1 MDLIKKLAEIVGE
14 ANVLQGSDAAN
25 FAEDWTKRY
34 PSQPLAVLRPGSTEE
49 VSAIMKLA
57 HETATPVVPVSGN
70 TSLAGGTHAEG
81 ALMVSLSRMNRIRE
95 IRPSARIAIVESGV
109 ILAALH
115 EACAAHDLV
124 FPLTFGARGSAMIG
138 GALSTNAGGSNV
150 VRYGSTRGLC
160 LGVEVVLA
168 DGRVMNL
175 MSELHKDN
183 SGYDLKDLFIGAE
196 GTLGLITGAVVKLFP
211 KPTAYATAMVAARDL
226 PGALAL
232 LNRIQIA
239 TGGLVEAFEYMPRS
253 YMQDHLARIEGAR
266 PAFDQFYDTNIM
278 IEVAATAP
286 KDTTPAEDGSIP
298 LVDQLE
304 ETLAE
309 MLEQGEILDAVV
321 AKSDSQRAEMWKR
334 REDAAEVTLDGR
346 KMVDNDIALPT
357 DKVPEFFNRMQQVLA
372 EIDPGA
378 EETCVAH
385 LGDGNIHYSVIPT
398 KTDADFI
405 DTIRE
410 RVEDVVLSMGG
421 SFSAEHGIGL
431 YKLPSMQRRKDPV
444 ALDVMRAIK
453 SALDPRGLL
462 NPGKVLP

>member
-1 MDLIKKLAEIVGE
+1 
-14 ANVLQGSDAAN
+14 
-25 FAEDWTKRY
+25 
-34 PSQPLAVLRPGSTEE
+34 
-49 VSAIMKLA
+49 
-57 HETATPVVPVSGN
+57 
-70 TSLAGGTHAEG
+70 
-81 ALMVSLSRMNRIRE
+81 
-95 IRPSARIAIVESGV
+95 
-109 ILAALH
+109 
-115 EACAAHDLV
+115 
-124 FPLTFGARGSAMIG
+124 MIG

-211 KPTAYATAMVAARDL
+211 KPSAYATAMVAARDL
-226 PGALAL
+226 PGALDL

-253 YMQDHLARIEGAR
+253 YMQEHLAKIEGAR

-286 KDTTPAEDGSIP
+286 KDTTPGIDGSIP

-309 MLEQGEILDAVV
+309 MLEAGDILDAVV
-321 AKSDSQRAEMWKR
+321 AKSDAQRAEMWKR
-334 REDAAEVTLDGR
+334 REDAAEVSLDGR

-357 DKVPEFFNRMQQVLA
+357 DQVPEFFTRMAQVLA

-405 DTIRE
+405 DAIRE

-444 ALDVMRAIK
+444 ALDVMRTIK
-453 SALDPRGLL
+453 SALDPKGLL